1 MFRATVVYTPRL
13 GSPPACCC
21 SGDEP
26 TDRAVDNLSRDER
39 RSTRDRRG
47 RSARERETG
56 GVAWPQGSACPRM
69 SRTPPDQSGRGSR
82 RKIGGE
88 ELGRTLGAWGYWA
101 GQRAREGD
109 QTPASQEATPPSST
123 PNQPP
128 CPLLAKF
135 LPFPTG
141 VFYAAWR
148 SCRRNRRKNATRRV
162 HSCLLLLL
170 FPVCFGDYVV
180 TAGKQTERLLL
191 FYSRYIHGSVIYD
204 TS

>member
-1 MFRATVVYTPRL
+1 MTISHDTR
-13 GSPPACCC
+13 G
-21 SGDEP
+21 
-26 TDRAVDNLSRDER
+26 ER
-39 RSTRDRRG
+39 REIG
-47 RSARERETG
+47 VAAASARERETG
-56 GVAWPQGSACPRM
+56 VAAAPAPRM

-148 SCRRNRRKNATRRV
+148 SCRRNRRKNATKRV

-191 FYSRYIHGSVIYD
+191 FYSRCTD
-204 TS
+204 Q